1 MIQNFFIADCIDRV
15 SITCVFIGSF
25 RLKMADLRIQLER
38 TEQLKISFN
47 NLIYYSQYYLHYYH
61 HSLTQ
66 SVLVLVGH
74 SFPGLF
80 SKQSFK
86 FRVGIVWFSK
96 KKYRLGKVVL

>member
-1 MIQNFFIADCIDRV
+1 
-15 SITCVFIGSF
+15 
-25 RLKMADLRIQLER
+25 MADLQIQLER
-38 TEQLKISFN
+38 TGQLQISSSN
-47 NLIYYSQYYLHYYH
+47 VIYYSHTYLHYYH